1 MGVARVAEAFGH
13 DAEPLGPTD
22 AVLDGHAEAAQA
34 SVVVLDVSPI
44 FHPAVARV
52 RG

>member
-34 SVVVLDVSPI
+34 SVVVLLLVVQFPPPLG
-44 FHPAVARV
+44 FL
-52 RG
+52 